1 METLLTVT
9 HPIMN
14 AAWDHLI
21 DLVDCVI
28 DRRQGH
34 STESGL
40 ASLYPIEIGQRS
52 LSQSTT

>member
-28 DRRQGH
+28 DRRQGQR
-34 STESGL
+34 TESGL
-40 ASLYPIEIGQRS
+40 ASLYPMELGQRS
-52 LSQSTT
+52 FSQSTT